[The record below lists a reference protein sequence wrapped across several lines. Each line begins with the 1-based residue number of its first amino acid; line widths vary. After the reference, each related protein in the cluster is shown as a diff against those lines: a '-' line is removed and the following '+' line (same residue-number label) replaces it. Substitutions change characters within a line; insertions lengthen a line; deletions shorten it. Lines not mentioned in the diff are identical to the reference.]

1 MNQISPE
8 DQARVDAIETALLA
22 RWPENRIAPTLERI
36 QALVDALGSPQ
47 LSYPTIHIGGTNGK
61 TTTSRMVDSLLFSM
75 GLRTGRFTS
84 PHLETYRERI
94 AINGEPIEPKELIFA
109 YNDIAAYFDFIDSKF
124 DNPVSF
130 FEAVTALAFAAFAEH
145 PIDIG
150 IIEVGMGGEWDATN
164 VVQADVS
171 VITPIGLDHME
182 YLGDTL
188 VEIASTKAGIIKE
201 GGFAVLSQQEP
212 EVAVELLR
220 KAAEVGADVARE
232 GLEYSVL
239 SRAVAI
245 GGQLVT
251 IQGLKGVYDEIFIPL
266 HGKHQASNA
275 AAALVAVEV
284 FFGENDLDID
294 AVREGFAQVK
304 SPGRCEVFHRDPTII
319 LDAAHNPHGS
329 IALVET
335 IESEFTFDE
344 IIGVVGVMGDK
355 DARGILV
362 NIEKFMDSIIV
373 TKNSSHRALDVS
385 DLEALAIE
393 IFGPDRVYSSPH
405 LDAALEKALQDS
417 VRPLSDESLGI
428 VVTGSVVTVG
438 EARTYIKSKF
448 AGKAEKAERK
458 VGDK

>member
-1 MNQISPE
+1 MMNEISAE
-8 DQARVDAIETALLA
+8 DQARVDAIESSLLA

-61 TTTSRMVDSLLFSM
+61 TTTSRMIDSLLFSM

-94 AINGEPIEPKELIFA
+94 AINGQPIDPKELIFA
-109 YNDIAAYFDFIDSKF
+109 YNDIAAYFDFIDSRF

-164 VVQADVS
+164 VVDADVS

-182 YLGDTL
+182 YLGNSL
-188 VEIASTKAGIIKE
+188 AEIATTKAGIIKE

-239 SRAVAI
+239 SRAVAV

-294 AVREGFAQVK
+294 AVREGFAQVS
-304 SPGRCEVFHRDPTII
+304 SPGRCEVIHRDPTII

-329 IALVET
+329 LALLET
-335 IESEFTFDE
+335 IESEFSFDE
-344 IIGVVGVMGDK
+344 IIGAVGVMGDK
-355 DARGILV
+355 DARGILT
-362 NIEKFMDSIIV
+362 NFEKFMDSIIV
-373 TKNSSHRALDVS
+373 TRNSSHRAMEVS
-385 DLEALAIE
+385 ELELLARE
-393 IFGPDRVYSSPH
+393 IFGSDRVFSTPNLES
-405 LDAALEKALQDS
+405 AIEKAIKDS
-417 VRPLSDESLGI
+417 VRPLSDETLGI
-428 VVTGSVVTVG
+428 VITGSVVTVG
-438 EARTYIKSKF
+438 EARTYVNNKF
-448 AGKAEKAERK
+448 AHNMADKNVGER
-458 VGDK
+458 

>member
-1 MNQISPE
+1 MNQISAE
-8 DQARVDAIETALLA
+8 DQARVDAIEAALLA

-94 AINGEPIEPKELIFA
+94 AINGEPIDPKDLIFT

-164 VVQADVS
+164 VVKADVS
-171 VITPIGLDHME
+171 IITPIGLDHME
-182 YLGDTL
+182 YLGNTL
-188 VEIASTKAGIIKE
+188 TEIASTKAGIIKE

-232 GLEYSVL
+232 GVEYSVI
-239 SRAVAI
+239 SRAVAV
-245 GGQLVT
+245 GGQLLT

-284 FFGENDLDID
+284 FFGENELDID

-304 SPGRCEVFHRDPTII
+304 SPGRCEVIHRDPTII

-329 IALVET
+329 IALYQT
-335 IESEFTFDE
+335 LDSEFTFDE

-362 NIEKFMDSIIV
+362 NFEKFMDSIIV
-373 TKNSSHRALDVS
+373 TKNSSHRAMEVS
-385 DLEALAIE
+385 DLELLAIE
-393 IFGPDRVYSSPH
+393 IFGADRVHSSPN
-405 LDAALEKALQDS
+405 LEAAIEKALK
-417 VRPLSDESLGI
+417 VTIRPLSDESLGI

-438 EARTYIKSKF
+438 QARTYVNGKF
-448 AGKAEKAERK
+448 ARKETGEK
-458 VGDK
+458 